1 MRWRPDNRGEW
12 IQFTALAFIG
22 GLLGVGTFTAWYARG
37 ASYLSDHPDACLNC
51 HVMREMYD
59 AWSHGSHKAVATCNS
74 CHTPHGFVGKW
85 SVKVI
90 NGVNHSVKF
99 TLDDFHDPIRANAM
113 NRRVAQDNCVRCH
126 AELVSEIH
134 RTASGEIQ
142 QCLRCHARV
151 GHL

>member
-1 MRWRPDNRGEW
+1 MEPSGRIGHR
-12 IQFTALAFIG
+12 ALIPG
-22 GLLGVGTFTAWYARG
+22 LVLLGVLVGLAGYTTWYGRG
-37 ASYLSDHPDACLNC
+37 HAYLSDDPAACLNC
-51 HVMREMYD
+51 HVMREMYE

-74 CHTPHGFVGKW
+74 CHTPHGFIGKW

-99 TLDDFHDPIRANAM
+99 TLDNFQDPIRANAM
-113 NRRVAQDNCVRCH
+113 NRRVAQGNCVRCH

-142 QCLRCHARV
+142 PCLSCHARI